1 MTELPND
8 TKENNQTEE
17 TVEELEVIETTIDT
31 TEQIQ
36 KELTEQKD
44 KWLRLAADFEN
55 FKKIS
60 QREQI
65 QSLKFANEAIIK
77 ELLPIIDNLESALLS
92 CSEEEKKSNLV
103 IGINMVHKQ
112 FTDTLAKFGAT
123 LFSAKSS
130 MFDPKCHE
138 AISEQIND
146 EVEEGMILQ
155 EYQKGCYL
163 HDRLLRPARVVV
175 AKKS

>member
-8 TKENNQTEE
+8 NKENNQTEE
-17 TVEELEVIETTIDT
+17 IVEEIDVVETTIDT

-36 KELTEQKD
+36 KELIEQKD
-44 KWLRLAADFEN
+44 KWLRLAAEFEN

-92 CSEEEKKSNLV
+92 CSEE
-103 IGINMVHKQ
+103 
-112 FTDTLAKFGAT
+112 
-123 LFSAKSS
+123 
-130 MFDPKCHE
+130 
-138 AISEQIND
+138 
-146 EVEEGMILQ
+146 
-155 EYQKGCYL
+155 
-163 HDRLLRPARVVV
+163 
-175 AKKS
+175 